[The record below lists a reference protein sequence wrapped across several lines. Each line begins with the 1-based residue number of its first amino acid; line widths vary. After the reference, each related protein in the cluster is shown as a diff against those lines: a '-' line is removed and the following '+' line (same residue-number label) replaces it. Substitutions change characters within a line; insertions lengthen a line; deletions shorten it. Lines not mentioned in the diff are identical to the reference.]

1 MKVLMRRRFVPNHYY
16 RDLYLKLQGL
26 NQGYKTVDEY
36 HKEMEIAMIRAN
48 VVEDREAT
56 MARFLNG
63 LNRDTANVVEL
74 QHYVELEDM
83 VHMATKVERQLRK
96 GHARPAFN
104 SGSSSSWK
112 PNLKREGTVRTR
124 SFVPSRT
131 ELPKAKVDVPTDTKG
146 KSETQPKRTRDVKCF
161 RCQGHG
167 HYASECPNKRIMMIR
182 DNGDME
188 SESDTSDC
196 EGMPP
201 LEDSDGDELAL
212 PVGESLVIR
221 RTLQVQVKEDE
232 INQQRRISSIRVVM
246 YKARCVV

>member
-1 MKVLMRRRFVPNHYY
+1 MGSDSFRLGGDESLNERRFVPNNYY
-16 RDLYLKLQGL
+16 RNLYLKLQGL

-63 LNRDTANVVEL
+63 LNRDIANVVEL
-74 QHYVELEDM
+74 QHYMELEDM

-96 GHARPAFN
+96 GHARPVFN

-112 PNLKREGTVRTR
+112 PNLKREGIVRPR

-131 ELPKAKVDVPTDTKG
+131 KPPKAKVDVPTDAKG
-146 KSETQPKRTRDVKCF
+146 KFETQPKCF

-182 DNGDME
+182 DNGVME
-188 SESDTSDC
+188 SESDRSDC
-196 EGMPP
+196 EDMPP
-201 LEDSDGDELAL
+201 LKDSDVEELAL
-212 PVGESLVIR
+212 VVA
-221 RTLQVQVKEDE
+221 K
-232 INQQRRISSIRVVM
+232 RV
-246 YKARCVV
+246 RNPFGS